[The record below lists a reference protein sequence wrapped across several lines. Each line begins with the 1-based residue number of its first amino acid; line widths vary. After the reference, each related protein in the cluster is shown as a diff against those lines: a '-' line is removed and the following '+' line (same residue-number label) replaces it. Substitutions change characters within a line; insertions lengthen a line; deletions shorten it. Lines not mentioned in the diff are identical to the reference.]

1 MAAKSFIPRGSGNL
15 IRDLLSPTCSIPL
28 NKLHLKVD
36 PKLNYPPELFSYF
49 LPQRIDA
56 IRITSLSPCLICSVD
71 TELNPI
77 SSAETEILNQ
87 MRLKISKTR
96 GNYAM
101 VRDSSICATC
111 RKMMGKMRKLR
122 QQLVKIE
129 TCLKFAIRLK
139 LDKVEEAGNIN
150 SPKFNHSDLIPLSD
164 TFPSCHN
171 SPSKSYH
178 SPNRVPIL
186 PLKDD
191 DPPPPTQGGHD
202 TDAPIPDHQIP
213 SDLQLPS
220 ILPPAEDEMYSVI
233 VIKSSELGNVL
244 RDPGQLQEL
253 LNKQN
258 SQIGNFANLSAP
270 VKVERNTEGE
280 TSSASM
286 DTSHQEAT
294 NSGNHVRN
302 KITRKNPRKSWKMR
316 SFNIPQKKIPVKK
329 VAKTVTV
336 PVKKIKT
343 EPDSFSKSEET
354 TIDPDQGIFRCE
366 ICMQDFTVPGNLR
379 VHLYTKGHHE
389 GVRGRREKPDGSVV
403 FGCDRCD
410 YESFSPQLLLQHK
423 SRRRNDIRHL

>member
-139 LDKVEEAGNIN
+139 LDKVEEAGEWYTIIYASVFRHIHTYVPVQKLFPHLKFAEFTYIWNKCALTIHLKMNKYSFSNFEFFHLFPNIN
-150 SPKFNHSDLIPLSD
+150 SVNFKW
-164 TFPSCHN
+164 
-171 SPSKSYH
+171 
-178 SPNRVPIL
+178 R
-186 PLKDD
+186 
-191 DPPPPTQGGHD
+191 
-202 TDAPIPDHQIP
+202 
-213 SDLQLPS
+213 
-220 ILPPAEDEMYSVI
+220 
-233 VIKSSELGNVL
+233 NVL
-244 RDPGQLQEL
+244 F
-253 LNKQN
+253 
-258 SQIGNFANLSAP
+258 IY
-270 VKVERNTEGE
+270 VK
-280 TSSASM
+280 
-286 DTSHQEAT
+286 
-294 NSGNHVRN
+294 
-302 KITRKNPRKSWKMR
+302 
-316 SFNIPQKKIPVKK
+316 
-329 VAKTVTV
+329 
-336 PVKKIKT
+336 
-343 EPDSFSKSEET
+343 
-354 TIDPDQGIFRCE
+354 
-366 ICMQDFTVPGNLR
+366 L
-379 VHLYTKGHHE
+379 HE
-389 GVRGRREKPDGSVV
+389 FPM
-403 FGCDRCD
+403 
-410 YESFSPQLLLQHK
+410 Y
-423 SRRRNDIRHL
+423 